1 MTVPRT
7 IRTVPFERTV
17 PFAGGDDIIKVPL
30 AKLLSLILISAVLM
44 SGAACRK
51 APAPPANASTAS
63 TPGAPAG
70 TPAPAPPVQ
79 VTPPGG
85 TTPAAIPTP
94 TLTMPAAPVPEV
106 LPTVLAHVNSENV
119 TKADFERL
127 LRNIELNNRGPVPA
141 DRRNEI
147 YRRVLDELVT
157 YTLLKQ
163 EAKARNFT
171 ATDGEV
177 EEQMKSMRQAARS
190 EEAFKKALAER
201 KMTVERLK
209 ADARTE
215 ISIAK
220 MMNAQVAGATQATD
234 AEVKDFYEKN
244 PDRFK
249 RPETVRASHILL
261 RVDPNADEATKK
273 QTRAKIDEVLKR
285 AKGGEDFATLAQQ
298 NSQDGSAPQGGDLG
312 YFPKEKMVPAFAD
325 VAFALKTGETSDVVV
340 TQFGVHII
348 KLTDRKPAGTVP
360 LEEVI
365 PQVKQFLTEQ
375 KKQQQAQ
382 AFIAQVRQ
390 KAKIEVLI

>member
-1 MTVPRT
+1 MPPAAVP
-7 IRTVPFERTV
+7 
-17 PFAGGDDIIKVPL
+17 
-30 AKLLSLILISAVLM
+30 AVLP
-44 SGAACRK
+44 S
-51 APAPPANASTAS
+51 
-63 TPGAPAG
+63 
-70 TPAPAPPVQ
+70 
-79 VTPPGG
+79 
-85 TTPAAIPTP
+85 
-94 TLTMPAAPVPEV
+94 
-106 LPTVLAHVNSENV
+106 VLARVNSENV
-119 TKADFERL
+119 AKADFERL

-147 YRRVLDELVT
+147 YRKVLDELVT

-171 ATDGEV
+171 ATDAEV
-177 EEQMKSMRQAARS
+177 DSQMQSMRQAART

-209 ADARTE
+209 ADAKTE

-220 MMNAQVAGATQATD
+220 MMNAQVATLAEATD
-234 AEVKDFYEKN
+234 AEVKDFYDKN

-249 RPETVRASHILL
+249 RGETVRASHILL
-261 RVDPNADEATKK
+261 RIDPNADDATKK

-285 AKGGEDFATLAQQ
+285 AKSGEDFAALAQQ

-325 VAFALKTGETSDVVV
+325 VAFALKTGEISDVVT

-348 KLTDRKPAGTVP
+348 KLTDRKAAGTVP
-360 LEEVI
+360 LEEVSA
-365 PQVKQFLTEQ
+365 QVKQFLTEQ
-375 KKQQQAQ
+375 KKQQHAQ
-382 AFIAQVRQ
+382 AFIEQVRQ